1 MAVFR
6 EELSCGVF
14 YNHVQTDRFKSDYFS
29 VNFILPLRKE
39 TAAYYAL
46 LPDVLRRGSAGY
58 PSQAAICRRLEELYG
73 SDIYTRNYKRG
84 EMQIVSFAAD
94 MLNNAYR
101 MAGDTMDIQKETI
114 ALLTDVLC
122 APLMSDGHFREDYV
136 KTECVNRIA
145 AIRARVNNKA
155 HYALERCNALMCAK
169 ENAAVDAGGTE
180 EDYHCLDR
188 TRLADCYRR
197 MLTEA
202 HVEIFYMGQSA
213 PEDIRPLVEPLLEG
227 LGHTNPRPIPA
238 TNVIRAAESVRSFT
252 EETPAVQGKLV
263 MGFRT
268 GCTIGEADH
277 AALVLFEM
285 VYGSSPASKLF
296 MNVREKQSLCYYCS
310 VSGDSTKGL
319 MFVSAG
325 IENENKEKT
334 VTEILNQLDKIRQNE
349 IEDDEIVCAKQSL
362 VGNYRSLWDSAAAF
376 EAWYLNRVI
385 NGVYTTPEED
395 AARIQS
401 LSGPAIV
408 SAAQKVSLDCIY
420 FLRGTGEGAAD
431 NGPDEEE
438 PS

>member
-29 VNFILPLRKE
+29 VNFVLPLRKE
-39 TAAYYAL
+39 TASYYAI

-58 PSQAAICRRLEELYG
+58 PTQAAICRRLEELYG

-84 EMQIVSFAAD
+84 EMQVLGFAAD

-114 ALLTDVLC
+114 GLLTEMLC
-122 APLMSDGHFREDYV
+122 NPLMTDGRFCDDYV
-136 KTECVNRIA
+136 KTECANRIA

-155 HYALERCNALMCAK
+155 HYAMERCNALMCAD
-169 ENAAVDAGGTE
+169 ENASVDAGGTE
-180 EDYHCLDR
+180 EDYRALDGEY
-188 TRLADCYRR
+188 LAKCYHH
-197 MLTEA
+197 MLAGA
-202 HVEIFYMGQSA
+202 HAEIFYMGRST
-213 PEDIRPLVEPLLEG
+213 PEEIRPLLQPLLQGIGNTEA
-227 LGHTNPRPIPA
+227 RPVPT
-238 TNVIRAAESVRSFT
+238 TNVIRHADGVHTYT

-263 MGFRT
+263 LGFRT
-268 GCTIGEADH
+268 GCTLGEADH

-285 VYGSSPASKLF
+285 VYGGSPASKLF

-310 VSGDSTKGL
+310 VSGDSVKGL

-334 VTEILNQLDKIRQNE
+334 VSEILKQLDKIRQNE
-349 IEDDEIVCAKQSL
+349 IEDNEILCAKQSL
-362 VGNYRSLWDSAAAF
+362 IGNYRSLWDSAAAF
-376 EAWYLNRVI
+376 ESWYLNRVV
-385 NGVYTTPEED
+385 NGVYTVPEED
-395 AARIQS
+395 AARIES
-401 LSGPAIV
+401 VNRGEIV
-408 SAAQKVSLDCIY
+408 AAAQNVSLDCIY
-420 FLRGTGEGAAD
+420 FLHGTGEGTTEETP
-431 NGPDEEE
+431 NEEE